1 MGGSRGGLLHAR
13 LCSKHH
19 LCVHIFHPFKNHI
32 KSIQLTPAFYTK
44 EADTKRSNLSA
55 STQLIGGTAGV
66 LSQAVRL
73 QSSCCEL
80 LPWALGAWTSEDEVL

>member
-19 LCVHIFHPFKNHI
+19 LCIHIFHPFKNRI
-32 KSIQLTPAFYTK
+32 RSIQLTPAFYTE
-44 EADTKRSNLSA
+44 EADAKRSSSLSA

-66 LSQAVRL
+66 LTQRGDVT
-73 QSSCCEL
+73 
-80 LPWALGAWTSEDEVL
+80 LGIFGTIWRYFWFI

>member
-19 LCVHIFHPFKNHI
+19 LCIRIFHPFKNCI
-32 KSIQLTPAFYTK
+32 RSIQLTPAFYTE
-44 EADTKRSNLSA
+44 EADAKRSSSLSA

-66 LSQAVRL
+66 LTQAVQL
-73 QSSCCEL
+73 QSSCCKL
-80 LPWALGAWTSEDEVL
+80 LHWAHGV